1 MKIFS
6 LVFVVVAYN
15 SIMGALETVIH
26 KIRTR
31 PKPETYKKSVLLI
44 GAKMHFKRSQNQ
56 ISNIGLMHPASYIIS
71 GAGERDVFSKLSYRD

>member
-6 LVFVVVAYN
+6 LIFVIVAYN

-31 PKPETYKKSVLLI
+31 PKPETCKKSVLLI
-44 GAKMHFKRSQNQ
+44 GAKMPFKRSLNQ
-56 ISNIGLMHPASYIIS
+56 ISNIRLMYPASYIIS
-71 GAGERDVFSKLSYRD
+71 GAGERDIFSKLPYRD